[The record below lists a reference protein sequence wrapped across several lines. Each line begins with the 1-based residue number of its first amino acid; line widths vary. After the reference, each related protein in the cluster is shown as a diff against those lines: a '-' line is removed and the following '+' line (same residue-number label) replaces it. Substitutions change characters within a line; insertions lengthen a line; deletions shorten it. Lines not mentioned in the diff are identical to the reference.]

1 MYPQK
6 KKITALP
13 TAQVNVTPAG
23 TQMSNLSPM
32 TGQDASIEE
41 STVTLANPSVTEYD
55 DVNETTIL
63 ANLTEKEDGGD
74 SDKEED
80 DYDIMVDSG

>member
-1 MYPQK
+1 M
-6 KKITALP
+6 T
-13 TAQVNVTPAG
+13 
-23 TQMSNLSPM
+23 SN
-32 TGQDASIEE
+32 
-41 STVTLANPSVTEYD
+41 NPSVTEYD

-80 DYDIMVDSG
+80 DYAIMVDSG